1 MPGKA
6 KKVSKRNAVSEQAK
20 QRLWLMY
27 PPKLITSPIV
37 WELVTRFKL
46 KANIRQ
52 AEVRDEIGIVCLE
65 LEGERSSLKKACQ
78 WLKRKGVK
86 VEPVEISVITG

>member
-1 MPGKA
+1 MPVKA
-6 KKVSKRNAVSEQAK
+6 KKVSKKSSIPEKGR

-37 WELVTRFKL
+37 WELITRFEL
-46 KANIRQ
+46 IANIRQ

-65 LEGERSSLKKACQ
+65 LEGKRPSLKKASQ

>member
-1 MPGKA
+1 MA
-6 KKVSKRNAVSEQAK
+6 D
-20 QRLWLMY
+20 
-27 PPKLITSPIV
+27 
-37 WELVTRFKL
+37 
-46 KANIRQ
+46 IRQ
-52 AEVRDEIGIVCLE
+52 AEVWDEIGIVCLE

>member
-1 MPGKA
+1 M
-6 KKVSKRNAVSEQAK
+6 
-20 QRLWLMY
+20 
-27 PPKLITSPIV
+27 
-37 WELVTRFKL
+37 
-46 KANIRQ
+46 ANIRQ

-65 LEGERSSLKKACQ
+65 LEGGRSSLKKACQ

>member
-1 MPGKA
+1 MYL
-6 KKVSKRNAVSEQAK
+6 SKF
-20 QRLWLMY
+20 
-27 PPKLITSPIV
+27 ITSPIV
-37 WELVTRFKL
+37 WELIARFKL
-46 KANIRQ
+46 MANIRQ

-65 LEGERSSLKKACQ
+65 LEGELSLLKKACQ

>member
-1 MPGKA
+1 MMYL
-6 KKVSKRNAVSEQAK
+6 SKF
-20 QRLWLMY
+20 
-27 PPKLITSPIV
+27 ITSPIA
-37 WELVTRFKL
+37 WELITRFKL
-46 KANIRQ
+46 MADIRQ